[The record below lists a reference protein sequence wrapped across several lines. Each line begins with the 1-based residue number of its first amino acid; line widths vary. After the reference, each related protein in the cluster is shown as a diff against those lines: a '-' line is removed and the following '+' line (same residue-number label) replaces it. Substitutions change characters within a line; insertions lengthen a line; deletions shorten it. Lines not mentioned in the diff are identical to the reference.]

1 MSSILIGIICAVIVS
16 IPQFIL
22 RRFDL
27 DAPIL
32 ILALVGVSAF
42 AQKIYFTRYP
52 TTSRIYDGIAD
63 FFIHIHARY
72 AQDSV
77 VRWIWRGLI
86 SFGLTLF
93 GGSAGIEG
101 AAAEVS
107 QGASVALRTRSEKWS
122 EQKRRTDVAVAL
134 AGALAASFQAP
145 FAAIIFCFEV
155 GTGGRA
161 LPAVISSITAY
172 IGTLF
177 ISHKLGLE
185 SDWVSFFKVAPFG
198 RYEWVQM
205 LALGVC
211 GGIAG
216 AILIRFFRYFQESLV
231 DIFKNQIWARAIAG
245 GIILIF
251 VQMLYPIG
259 RGVPSVEL
267 TSLLTG
273 ERAPSQLMIYLLSE
287 LLVLATILSAFG
299 TVGIFWPLFMVG
311 AVAGTSI
318 LGGVVGTFVGASAV
332 LAGVLGAPLFAAAL
346 TMEMTQNWKLMAGS
360 LFVGVIADQVRKK
373 LKQKPLVHR
382 NLETRGLALLDGRSA
397 DILSSIK
404 VSDAMNFDHE
414 MVYENELV
422 QDLTDRF
429 LNSKH
434 PFLAV
439 INRKG
444 HYVGLLTLD
453 LIQEG
458 LENSEAQSAFFEV
471 KDLLYKSRSKA
482 KTIHSFD
489 TLDKTAGIFG
499 EHPCA
504 AVLDDKEEVVG
515 LLFAYAVRAAYDREV
530 ARRTLTQSRKGKMR
544 S

>member
-1 MSSILIGIICAVIVS
+1 MSAVLIGIICAVVVS

-22 RRFDL
+22 RKFDL
-27 DAPIL
+27 DTPGFVL
-32 ILALVGVSAF
+32 ILACVAAI

-52 TTSRIYDGIAD
+52 STSRIYDGMAD

-77 VRWIWRGLI
+77 VRWIWRGFI
-86 SFGLTLF
+86 SFGLMLF

-107 QGASVALRTRSEKWS
+107 QGTSVALRSRSEKWS

-161 LPAVISSITAY
+161 LPAVVSSITAY

-177 ISHKLGLE
+177 LSHKLGLE
-185 SDWVSFFKVAPFG
+185 ADWVSFFKVAPFG
-198 RYEWVQM
+198 DYQWPTMALIGVAAGL
-205 LALGVC
+205 LA
-211 GGIAG
+211 

-231 DIFKNQIWARAIAG
+231 DIFKNQIWARALAG
-245 GIILIF
+245 GVILIL
-251 VQMLYPIG
+251 VQALYPIG
-259 RGVPSVEL
+259 RGVPTVEL
-267 TSLLTG
+267 TTLLTG
-273 ERAPSQLMIYLLSE
+273 ERASSQLMIYLLSE
-287 LLVLATILSAFG
+287 LLVLATLLSAFG

-311 AVAGTSI
+311 AVTGTSI

-332 LAGVLGAPLFAAAL
+332 IAGVLGAPLFAAAL
-346 TMEMTQNWKLMAGS
+346 TMEMTQNWKLMAAS

-382 NLETRGLALLDGRSA
+382 NLETRGLSLLDGRSA
-397 DILSSIK
+397 DILASIQ
-404 VSDAMNFDHE
+404 VSDAMNTDHE
-414 MVYENELV
+414 SVYENELV

-429 LNSKH
+429 LNSRH

-458 LENSEAQSAFFEV
+458 LENSEAHSAFFEV
-471 KDLLYKSRSKA
+471 KDLLYKTRSKA
-482 KTIHSFD
+482 KTIHSHD
-489 TLDKTAGIFG
+489 TLDKTAGIFVD
-499 EHPCA
+499 HPCA
-504 AVLDDKEEVVG
+504 AVLDRREEVVG

-530 ARRTLTQSRKGKMR
+530 ARRTLSQSRKGKSR
-544 S
+544 T